1 VTPGAALP
9 DPLPPEPQEPE
20 REPPRD
26 DVAASGELVERDSTV
41 ATGEIPKELPD
52 ASSSPRPAVVAATLP
67 DRTSVRRGR
76 TDRWRPRPGIT
87 LLTFVLGIAVGAAV
101 FVGRLEPPPA
111 PESLPDSPYQSLGA
125 TNAAPFPVAVLM
137 QGLTSSA
144 DQVPRI
150 VPDPALGQ
158 LRRVLG
164 EFAVVT
170 SVEHQAT
177 IAVGNEGISAIIIRG
192 IDRQGRTAL
201 ATLTAHLRDNQIVE
215 FR

>member
-1 VTPGAALP
+1 MMHTAALP
-9 DPLPPEPQEPE
+9 DPERPEQPVPDPEPAS
-20 REPPRD
+20 D
-26 DVAASGELVERDSTV
+26 DATHGELADGENVSAEDNPDDARDSTPASQPAV
-41 ATGEIPKELPD
+41 AAAAVAAPQTVRRTRAD
-52 ASSSPRPAVVAATLP
+52 RYRPRPA
-67 DRTSVRRGR
+67 
-76 TDRWRPRPGIT
+76 IT
-87 LLTFVLGIAVGAAV
+87 LVTFAVGVALGAAV
-101 FVGRLEPPPA
+101 FVSRSEPPAA
-111 PESLPDSPYQSLGA
+111 PQALPESPYQSLGA

-144 DQVPRI
+144 DQVPRV

-201 ATLTAHLRDNQIVE
+201 TTLTAHLRGNRIVE